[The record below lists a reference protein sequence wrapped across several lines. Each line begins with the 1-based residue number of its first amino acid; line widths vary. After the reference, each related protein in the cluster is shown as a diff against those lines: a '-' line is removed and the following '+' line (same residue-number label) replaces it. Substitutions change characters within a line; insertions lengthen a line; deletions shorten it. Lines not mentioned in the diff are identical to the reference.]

1 MRIFTL
7 ALVVFSVNAL
17 ACPNLSGL
25 YPTCRS
31 ANGTV
36 DVDYDVQITQSI
48 VNGATEYTVSSTDA
62 ETNERSTYATRADG
76 ITRTESVEIPEFGVT
91 VDVSATASCSG
102 DTLLVTTAT
111 SLQGT
116 PMGATSSRV
125 WKVGNELHQETTG
138 EMMGQP
144 INELVICD

>member
-1 MRIFTL
+1 MRILTL
-7 ALVVFSVNAL
+7 LLSIFSFSAL
-17 ACPNLSGL
+17 ACPNLSGI

-31 ANGTV
+31 NNGNV
-36 DVDYDVQITQSI
+36 DIDYDVQISQLE

-76 ITRTESVEIPEFGVT
+76 VTRTESVEIPEFGV
-91 VDVSATASCSG
+91 VVEIAANASCLSE
-102 DTLLVTTAT
+102 TLTVTTAT
-111 SLQGT
+111 SLQGN
-116 PMGATSSRV
+116 PMGSTLSKI

-144 INELVICD
+144 INELVICF